1 MNAFTSRRAGASCG
15 ALALLLGVGALV
27 PLSAQAADGP
37 SALSGLGTA
46 VSGTVTQATT
56 TLAPV
61 TTAATTATGST
72 SSTGSSGSVLGLV
85 DLNTGTAATPSS
97 GLVTV
102 PGVVSV
108 GLDGLLGGTGTGTG
122 TGTGG
127 AGVTVG
133 SDGAGGSLV
142 DIDLGGTGGTT
153 GTGGG
158 GGGTTTNTTTGGST
172 TTVNN
177 GSSTTTG
184 GSTTDSS
191 TTGSTAPTPAP
202 TTAPA
207 VSKVLGFSAAPSI
220 STVYPVKDGYRDDVV
235 FRVAARLASAAKGG
249 LSGSAVLTRG
259 SKAITQWSITQPTQ
273 DLRWNGLDH
282 GKLVAGTYVLTATLK
297 DATGA
302 THTTT
307 TKVVAS
313 PKRLIAST
321 QKVNALAVSGKH
333 AMAAAARAGLG
344 KGVVTLRLT
353 TVAPKVTG
361 KQFLIFQKGTK
372 QLRVQIKQGTHTTK
386 AVRVPKELTSYT
398 LKHTWKKGQVKLK
411 SIRYTYS
418 YQSLR

>member
-1 MNAFTSRRAGASCG
+1 MNAFTSRQAAASCG

-27 PLSAQAADGP
+27 PLSAQAVGTP
-37 SALSGLGTA
+37 SGLSGLGT
-46 VSGTVTQATT
+46 TVTGAVAPVAPALT
-56 TLAPV
+56 PV
-61 TTAATTATGST
+61 TTVVTTTTG
-72 SSTGSSGSVLGLV
+72 STGSSGDLLGVV
-85 DLNTGTAATPSS
+85 DVSTGTAATPSS

-108 GLDGLLGGTGTGTG
+108 GLGGAGTGTG

-127 AGVTVG
+127 VGVAVG
-133 SDGAGGSLV
+133 SDGSGGSLV
-142 DIDLGGTGGTT
+142 DVHLGGTGGTT
-153 GTGGG
+153 GT

-177 GSSTTTG
+177 GGTTTTD
-184 GSTTDSS
+184 GSGPAT
-191 TTGSTAPTPAP
+191 AP

-207 VSKVLGFSAAPSI
+207 VSKVLGLSAAPSI
-220 STVYPVKDGYRDDVV
+220 GTVYPVKDGYRDDVV
-235 FRVAARLASAAKGG
+235 FRVAARLASAAKSG
-249 LSGSAVLTRG
+249 LTGSAVLTRG
-259 SKAITQWSITQPTQ
+259 SKAITQWNISQPTQ

-282 GKLVAGTYVLTATLK
+282 GKLVAGTYVLTATMK

-302 THTTT
+302 THTTS
-307 TKVVAS
+307 TKVLSS
-313 PKRLIAST
+313 PKRLIPST
-321 QKVNALAVSGKH
+321 QRVSALSVSGTH
-333 AMAAAARAGLG
+333 AMAAAARAGLT

-353 TVAPKVTG
+353 TVASKVVG
-361 KQFLIFQKGTK
+361 KQFLIFQKGAK
-372 QLRVQIKQGTHTTK
+372 QFRVPIKQGTHTTK